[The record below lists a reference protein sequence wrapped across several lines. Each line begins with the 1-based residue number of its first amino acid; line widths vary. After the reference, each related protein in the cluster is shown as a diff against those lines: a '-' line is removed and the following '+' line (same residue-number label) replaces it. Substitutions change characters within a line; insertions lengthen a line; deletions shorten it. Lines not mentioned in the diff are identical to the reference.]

1 MAVMQLVAA
10 WGGTTGVDVDI
21 APESLN
27 LAPSGE
33 RFQSQVGHRHDDES
47 NPRVGRQVER
57 VLGLEDA
64 VLEPGVYDLAHESWS
79 DRSWRGTISHS
90 SLAVQAGR
98 GQIVRGCFCGKILPC
113 RSCNRPDPWHC
124 RSSPLDYKSCR

>member
-1 MAVMQLVAA
+1 MQLVAA
-10 WGGTTGVDVDI
+10 WEGTTGVDVDI

-27 LAPSGE
+27 LAPGGE

-57 VLGLEDA
+57 GLGLEDA
-64 VLEPGVYDLAHESWS
+64 VLEPGVNDLAHESWS

-90 SLAVQAGR
+90 SLAVQARR
-98 GQIVRGCFCGKILPC
+98 GKSSRVAFVVRSF
-113 RSCNRPDPWHC
+113 
-124 RSSPLDYKSCR
+124 PLEDV

>member
-27 LAPSGE
+27 LAPGGE

-64 VLEPGVYDLAHESWS
+64 VLEPGVNDLAHESWS
-79 DRSWRGTISHS
+79 DRSWRGTISDSFES
-90 SLAVQAGR
+90 S
-98 GQIVRGCFCGKILPC
+98 
-113 RSCNRPDPWHC
+113 
-124 RSSPLDYKSCR
+124 RSSGSGANPHGLLLW